1 MGSVT
6 RLSRQN
12 VQAFLCHLFPECFAS
27 SRCIQCLQ
35 GLQVINTEM
44 LLMHC
49 LHPMQVCDT
58 TSELAAITLDS
69 NAWPELLPFIF
80 QLVQSEDMG
89 ERESSLLIF
98 AQLAHYIMPTLTQ
111 YMGTLNT
118 ILHQCLSSSNTD
130 VALAAMRATTAFI
143 QELHSNQD
151 RDKFQVHHHICIAAP
166 SQGSVLDMEF
176 PFYQP

>member
-1 MGSVT
+1 
-6 RLSRQN
+6 
-12 VQAFLCHLFPECFAS
+12 
-27 SRCIQCLQ
+27 
-35 GLQVINTEM
+35 
-44 LLMHC
+44 
-49 LHPMQVCDT
+49 MQVCDT